1 MIHTSILQNDFTTV
15 IFWVIVAIPVAFILY
30 FVFANVFFKG
40 RKNKRI
46 VRDFERKYNYIHNV
60 LVTQDS
66 TYIKRLETIASANLL
81 FADTYTEFSDRYEQ
95 LRDETD
101 RQARAS
107 IEDLKASLNQKNRVF
122 KESFSRNRPILLNF
136 ERLVNEL
143 NKELTKLVK
152 PEEDA
157 RQASLNEKEELRRI
171 MAIYRSHQAELVMV
185 EESFEKIF
193 ANIEE
198 LFIDYEDC
206 VSKADYEEA
215 KKKLV
220 LIDKI
225 LRELKNKLDVL
236 PTLCVKTTKVIPD
249 KILDL
254 ERTYQDLVKQSYPL
268 HNLMVKTGIE
278 EMRTSL
284 NNISKKL
291 KLFEVNGVAEIL
303 DKMADRIEQ
312 YFVAFKREKAERIVY
327 ENEFDAAYQGVNVLE
342 KKFIKLANTIPTIK
356 EVYMLTPARE
366 SQIETIKSS
375 INAVSNIKR
384 TLDTFIHS
392 STHQPFSVLVEKMRA
407 LQQEASK
414 VTQAM
419 DEFQYYLESLKV
431 DSENAYLLIHTFFYK
446 LKSAEKN
453 LRELNIP
460 AYAEPLAIR
469 LDQCYSTLEMID
481 STLHVKPI
489 DVERVN
495 TLVQDLNMNGE
506 VLLSEIDSQ
515 YNMSILAENAIVY
528 ANRERTNFVEVQKL
542 LNQSEQMF
550 EEGYFEKAYIEA
562 GNVLKKYRS
571 R

>member
-1 MIHTSILQNDFTTV
+1 MIFATTLQNELPTI
-15 IFWVIVAIPVAFILY
+15 IFWGIVAIPVALVLY
-30 FVFANVFFKG
+30 FLFANVFFKG

-60 LVTQDS
+60 LVNQDS
-66 TYIKRLETIASANLL
+66 AYIKRLETIASANLL
-81 FADTYTEFSDRYEQ
+81 FAETYTEYNDRYAT

-101 RQARAS
+101 ASARHA
-107 IEDLKASLNQKNRVF
+107 IEDLKASLNQKNKVF
-122 KESFSRNRPILLNF
+122 KDSFLRNRPILLNF

-171 MAIYRSHQAELVMV
+171 MAIYRAHQSELVIV
-185 EESFEKIF
+185 EDSFEKIF
-193 ANIEE
+193 SNIET
-198 LFIDYEDC
+198 LFIDYEED
-206 VSKADYEEA
+206 VSRADYEEA

-225 LRELKNKLDVL
+225 LRELKSKLDVL
-236 PTLCVKTTKVIPD
+236 PSLCVKTTKIVPE
-249 KILDL
+249 KITEL
-254 ERTYQDLVKQSYPL
+254 ERTYQDLVKQSFPL
-268 HNLMVKTGIE
+268 HNLMVKSGIE

-284 NNISKKL
+284 GNIEHRI
-291 KLFEVNGVAEIL
+291 KLFEVKGLDELL
-303 DKMADRIEQ
+303 DKMVDRIDH
-312 YFVAFKREKAERIVY
+312 YFIAFKREKAERVVY
-327 ENEFDAAYQGVNVLE
+327 ENEFDGAYQGVNALE

-356 EVYMLTPARE
+356 EVYMLTPERE
-366 SQIETIKSS
+366 NQIETIKNS
-375 INAVSNIKR
+375 INQVSMIKR

-407 LQQEASK
+407 LQNEAAI
-414 VTQAM
+414 VTQSM
-419 DEFQYYLESLKV
+419 DEFQHYLESLKL
-431 DSENAYLLIHTFFYK
+431 DAENAFLLIHTFFYK
-446 LKSAEKN
+446 LKMAEKN

-460 AYAEPLAIR
+460 AFSEPLAIR
-469 LDQCYSTLEMID
+469 LDQCYSTLETID

-489 DVERVN
+489 DVQRIN
-495 TLVQDLNMNGE
+495 SLVEDLNLNGE
-506 VLLSEIDSQ
+506 SLLSDIDNQ

-528 ANRERTNFVEVQKL
+528 ANRERPNFKEVQNLIK
-542 LNQSEQMF
+542 QSETMF